1 MATLFVGQN
10 KVYLPATDSTNS
22 YAIGLLKNVNTPEG
36 TVVYT
41 DHQTNGRG
49 QRGSTWMADSA
60 MNLTI
65 SLILKPQFLT
75 ALNSF
80 YLSKITALAL
90 YDVLA
95 EITTL
100 SQFDIKIKW
109 PNDILVNKQKIA
121 GILIENSFK
130 DETVQWS
137 VIGIGLN
144 VNQAM
149 FDGPFTATSLKLLT
163 GSEFNR
169 DEVMQR
175 IFIFLE
181 KWYLALRSGKL
192 ELIDSAYT
200 DRLLGFNNVMDY
212 ESGLEKF
219 RARIKGVD
227 AQGFLELELDDKSK
241 RKFDF
246 KEVKLLLNP

>member
-22 YAIGLLKNVNTPEG
+22 YAIALLKNVNTPEG

-49 QRGSTWMADSA
+49 QRGTSWEADSA
-60 MNLTI
+60 SNLTI
-65 SLILKPQFLT
+65 SLILKPQFLK
-75 ALNSF
+75 ASNSF

-95 EITTL
+95 EISSL

-109 PNDILVNKQKIA
+109 PNDMLVNQQKIA

-130 DETVQWS
+130 HETVQWT

-144 VNQAM
+144 VNQQR
-149 FDGPFTATSLKLLT
+149 FDGSFRATSLKLLA
-163 GSEFNR
+163 GSEFERENI
-169 DEVMQR
+169 MHR
-175 IFIFLE
+175 IFIYLE
-181 KWYLALRSGKL
+181 KWYLALRSRKF

-200 DRLLGFNNVMDY
+200 DRLLGFNTFMDY
-212 ESGLEKF
+212 ESKDEKF
-219 RARIKGVD
+219 RAQICTVNE
-227 AQGFLELELDDKSK
+227 QGLLELELEDKTK
-241 RKFDF
+241 RSFDL
-246 KEVKLLLNP
+246 KEVKMLLNN